1 MRGVLISAPSS
12 NQGKTVIS
20 VGLLGLLRSKFGQDA
35 IVGAKA
41 GPDYIDTAYLGT
53 AASVGLNLDPW
64 AMRKDT
70 IAQLLQRQSL
80 LL

>member
-41 GPDYIDTAYLGT
+41 GPDYIGSLFGYVHIRRSEFRPLGN
-53 AASVGLNLDPW
+53 A
-64 AMRKDT
+64 
-70 IAQLLQRQSL
+70 
-80 LL
+80 